1 MKKYIRNQRGNALI
15 ISLWYMIISIL
26 IMVLVLNIG
35 KVFAIKQQANNA
47 AEQAAIAATGD
58 TIEGVMD
65 GVRAFDMSP
74 ASKQQKLAE
83 GITVEELINME
94 EHNLSNYSDNLRRMK
109 AIERV
114 VKPRMYIYPALGGSV
129 KMGLAAK
136 WPQAYGTATSI
147 AGQNFGK
154 NTTISIS
161 KKRIKVET
169 SVDFES
175 ISDGKYIERFYKK
188 INQTGYGPEFE
199 MLQFIN

>member
-26 IMVLVLNIG
+26 IMALVLNIG
-35 KVFAIKQQANNA
+35 KVFAVKQQANNA

-65 GVRAFDMSP
+65 GVRTFDMSP

-114 VKPRMYIYPALGGSV
+114 VKPRMYIYPALGGFV
-129 KMGLAAK
+129 RMGLAAK
-136 WPQAYGTATSI
+136 WPQAYSTASSI
-147 AGQNFGK
+147 AGQNYGK

-161 KKRIKVET
+161 NQRIKVET